1 VAHELTDVLSR
12 ERVEMGAIAQ
22 TLDLQA
28 AKVVDTIGQQA
39 RMFSEASDLAETQ
52 LREAEAALSARAADL
67 AAAAYRDG
75 QLAGVLTAQVM
86 RVKQVRSELAMI
98 RVAVDPAHRR
108 AHVARA
114 LTLFSR
120 DLLHRWA
127 AANPAA
133 KLAGLGAIVEG
144 QEMTEHGKRSYW
156 PETRFILAGYL
167 PDGRQLRISWF
178 EDFRVD
184 GV

>member
-1 VAHELTDVLSR
+1 MTPEDCAPGYAFRPAWQGSDPAVTAD
-12 ERVEMGAIAQ
+12 AIAFWQ
-22 TLDLQA
+22 RLGILPTGTSPQ
-28 AKVVDTIGQQA
+28 
-39 RMFSEASDLAETQ
+39 E
-52 LREAEAALSARAADL
+52 RAADL

-144 QEMTEHGKRSYW
+144 QEMTEYGKRPYW
-156 PETRFILAGYL
+156 PETRFILAGYV